1 MSSGSEDDDEGDGDG
16 DGDGGGDGDD
26 KLLVEL
32 EAVSLWQRTCG

>member
-16 DGDGGGDGDD
+16 DGDGE
-26 KLLVEL
+26 LVAY